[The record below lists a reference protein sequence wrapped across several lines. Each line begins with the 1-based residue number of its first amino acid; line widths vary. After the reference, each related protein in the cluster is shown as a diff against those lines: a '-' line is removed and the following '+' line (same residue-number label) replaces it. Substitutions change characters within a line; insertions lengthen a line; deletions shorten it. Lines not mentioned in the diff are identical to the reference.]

1 MTTPT
6 VGSPTV
12 GLAADNSPFGNPP
25 LAHRRTAFG
34 QASAPEGDAAADWQ
48 TRSPQPPWSSGD
60 QVSPIWA
67 PKEQPKASPPK
78 APQPG
83 AAPVL
88 PPRAWASPEQSSAPT
103 SRAGSG
109 PVAPTWF
116 DRLNQPVDDP
126 AARTGTDPAKA
137 DGPRR
142 PSDFR
147 EPSRSRRRAT
157 ANGGA
162 APAEV
167 EVHAVEGDRPRSSQ
181 TSIGGDD
188 DSPTATPA
196 AADASDVDTD
206 DDDWPT
212 RYSWLEDDETE
223 EAAEADKKPDVA
235 EAGDRRCHRRRRRHD
250 SGAETVAAKTAAP
263 DDRAGGGR
271 VPAEPAATDAALG
284 RRPSRTLR
292 PKTAE
297 PTARPPPSKRLTR
310 TRTRAS
316 RPPRRGA
323 APGSSPSSP
332 ACPGTTIRTAS

>member
-34 QASAPEGDAAADWQ
+34 QAPAPEGDAAADWQ

-67 PKEQPKASPPK
+67 PKEKPKASPPK

-126 AARTGTDPAKA
+126 AARTRTDKAKA
-137 DGPRR
+137 ESEKAGDTE
-142 PSDFR
+142 SITT
-147 EPSRSRRRAT
+147 SARA
-157 ANGGA
+157 ANVS
-162 APAEV
+162 PAE
-167 EVHAVEGDRPRSSQ
+167 ARSTPDGDRPRSSQ
-181 TSIGGDD
+181 SAIGGDD
-188 DSPTATPA
+188 DSSTATPA
-196 AADASDVDTD
+196 ADDASDVDTD

-212 RYSWLEDDETE
+212 RYSWLDDDETDE
-223 EAAEADKKPDVA
+223 TGEADKKPDVA
-235 EAGDRRCHRRRRRHD
+235 EA
-250 SGAETVAAKTAAP
+250 
-263 DDRAGGGR
+263 
-271 VPAEPAATDAALG
+271 AT
-284 RRPSRTLR
+284 S
-292 PKTAE
+292 
-297 PTARPPPSKRLTR
+297 
-310 TRTRAS
+310 
-316 RPPRRGA
+316 PRR
-323 APGSSPSSP
+323 S
-332 ACPGTTIRTAS
+332 RLRQWRLRRWRLRR